1 MKKLLSVLLTT
12 LLLTSGTAFAS
23 EAKKAAPKAN
33 NGNRITLTKDNSAVL
48 FGVVDGTSVSD
59 VIQQITKL
67 DSTLKSGYPIYLF
80 LYTPG
85 GSIQDGLELAEFIKT
100 VNRPVHTITSFA
112 ASMGFQIAQNS
123 GNRYILST
131 GVLMSH
137 KAAGGF
143 EGEFGDGNS
152 QIDSRYGLWME
163 RIKELDL
170 QTVARTNGKQTLKS
184 YRAAYQNELWLT
196 GAQAIK
202 GGYADRVVEVGC
214 SSELSKP
221 ENNRKQTF
229 QIFIFTVHVT
239 FSGCPMNTTPLS
251 VEVDLPTNKGT
262 MSHSE
267 FLKKGGV
274 FMKDLKGKK
283 LDEEGL
289 SGGSS
294 YYSMPDLYCTDP
306 TIGMADI
313 NKQLV
318 EIRKEVVARQRRV
331 IKGY

>member
-1 MKKLLSVLLTT
+1 MKKFLSVLL
-12 LLLTSGTAFAS
+12 LTVAMLAGSMSFAS
-23 EAKKAAPKAN
+23 EASTKAAASS
-33 NGNRITLTKDNSAVL
+33 GNRITLTKDNTAVL
-48 FGVVDGTSVSD
+48 FGVVDSTSVSD

-85 GSIQDGLELAEFIKT
+85 GSIQDGLELQEFIKT

-152 QIDSRYGLWME
+152 QIDSRYGLWMA
-163 RIKELDL
+163 RILELDN
-170 QTVARTNGKQTLKS
+170 QTVARTKGKQTLKS
-184 YRAAYQNELWLT
+184 YRSAYQNELWLT
-196 GAQAIK
+196 GAQAVK

-214 SSELSKP
+214 SAELSKE
-221 ENNRKQTF
+221 ENKRKQTF
-229 QIFIFTVHVT
+229 QVFIFTVHVT

-251 VEVDLPTNKGT
+251 VEVDLPTNKGV

-274 FMKDLKGKK
+274 FMKDMKGSKD
-283 LDEEGL
+283 LAE
-289 SGGSS
+289 SGMGSG
-294 YYSMPDLYCTDP
+294 YSMPELYCTDP
-306 TIGMADI
+306 TIGMNDI

-318 EIRKEVVARQRRV
+318 EVRKEVVARQKRV
-331 IKGY
+331 VKGY